1 MENLKVT
8 VITVVRNDVQ
18 HIEQTMLSVLNQTY
32 SNIEY
37 IIIDGG
43 STDGTVDVIK
53 KYADQLAYWIS
64 EPDGGIYP
72 AMNKGLKQASGDWVN
87 FMNSGDVFADDKVLE
102 NVFGP
107 EGKIHL
113 FSLDSLP
120 WIIGGNTVNVFPD
133 GHTEEHHA
141 EGADVIPYRLP
152 FSHQASFTRI
162 QPETFCFGQ
171 SYKYAADYKLFH
183 DLYSAYGASAFMV
196 LDFPIA
202 RYRQEDSLS
211 MNPVNQKA
219 IKGEYLK
226 IQSVHRTWCWW
237 KEYLKWRML

>member
-43 STDGTVDVIK
+43 STDGTVDIIK
-53 KYADQLAYWIS
+53 KYADRLAYWIS

-87 FMNSGDVFADDKVLE
+87 FMNSGDVFSDDKVLE

-113 FSLDSLP
+113 FSKDSLP
-120 WIIGGNTVNVFPD
+120 WIIGGNTINVFPD
-133 GHTEEHHA
+133 GQTEEHHA
-141 EGADVIPYRLP
+141 ECVDVIPYRLP
-152 FSHQASFTRI
+152 FSHQACFTRI
-162 QPETFCFGQ
+162 KPETFCFGQ
-171 SYKYAADYKLFH
+171 SYKYAADYKLFY
-183 DLYSAYGASAFMV
+183 DLYSVYGPSAFLI

-226 IQSVHRTWCWW
+226 IQSVHRTWHWW
-237 KEYLKWRML
+237 KEYLKWRLL